1 MRPVGLVGA
10 QGGRGRGVP
19 RQRLRR
25 VQRRLPGRR
34 RPGGTGSRRQDRV
47 GCDNRL
53 MER

>member
-34 RPGGTGSRRQDRV
+34 RPGGTAARRQDRV